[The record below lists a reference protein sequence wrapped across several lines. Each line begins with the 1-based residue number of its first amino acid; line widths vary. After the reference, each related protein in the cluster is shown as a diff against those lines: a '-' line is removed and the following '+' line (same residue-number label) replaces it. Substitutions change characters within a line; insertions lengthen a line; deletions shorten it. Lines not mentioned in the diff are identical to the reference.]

1 MNIGERIK
9 YLRETK
15 GFTQVELAAK
25 IGIHAISLSRFE
37 RGEVVPNEA
46 MIEKIADA
54 LEVSVAKV
62 KDKLS
67 REKRKIEVLTQADL
81 ILAYNMR
88 RPIIIEILQG
98 QENECGHLYP
108 GIMTLKK
115 ITVAGNLEF
124 AALYKYDSENAL
136 PMSDYEITWVAYK
149 YNEKMIDERYNF

>member
-1 MNIGERIK
+1 M
-9 YLRETK
+9 K
-15 GFTQVELAAK
+15 GFTQVELAKK
-25 IGIHAISLSRFE
+25 IGIHSISLSRFE